1 MASRPA
7 TSPANKYDVFISFRG
22 DDTRNNFTDHLFA
35 AFERKHLI
43 TFKDDKR
50 LQKGAPIGQELLDA
64 IRDST
69 ISVVVF
75 SPRYADSSWCLD
87 EMVEI
92 VRCVEEFGRGFV
104 PIYCGVEVDDV
115 REQKGAFGDAFGRH
129 ELAFAANIWRV
140 DKWRDAL
147 SKVAREDGWR
157 SVGDRNESD
166 MVEQIAEELHN
177 RLHQK
182 GSDIV
187 QGLVG
192 MESRLEEL
200 ISCMCMDQDD
210 VRIVGI
216 CGMGGIGKT
225 TIARTI
231 FDKVSYQFEG
241 SSFLPD
247 VRDAAEKHGVEFL
260 QQQLLSEIV
269 GQNKKIWDAHR
280 GAFVIRNMLR
290 RKRVLV
296 VIDNVDELQVL
307 KMLAGKRD
315 WFGPGSRIL
324 VTSRDEHLLVAY
336 RVNEIYHS
344 ATLNEDEG
352 LMLLRLKAFKQNHPA
367 KCYEQLSR
375 DIVAYAHGL
384 PLALEVLGSFLHKK
398 GIGEWEKA
406 IKTLQEPL
414 NAKEPESYAH
424 AFQKSPQE
432 KILRILK
439 VSYDGLDV
447 TEQKMFLDI
456 ACYFTVHDVKEVSE
470 IFESCD
476 FYPGIGLNVLVEKCL
491 ITISSDRLYMHDWL
505 KHMGRTLV
513 FQECPEEPGK
523 RSRLWSYN
531 DIQHVIANGTG
542 TEAVEVMILS
552 SYDKREILMGK
563 NAFSRMNNLR
573 ILEIKDLCY
582 TDVPVFFSSNLRILK
597 WDGYPMKALP
607 RDFCPWKLSTLS
619 LCFSHIQELSNA
631 VMHSD
636 SLRIIDLSHST
647 NLKKILDF
655 SGVPNL
661 EKLILQG
668 CTNLVTIL
676 PSIGDLKK
684 LTVLNLKDCRSLC
697 NLPCSVADVKTLR
710 VLSISGCTMLN
721 HLPENVGDLECL
733 EELDIRGT
741 AVRKAPASIVQLKN
755 LKKLYLSGCKGEQ
768 RSVWSSIISCVLP
781 EIGSRFVGF
790 SLPPSLSGL
799 QSLTQLDVSDCN
811 LMEGA
816 VPSDIGCLSAL
827 KILNLSRNNFVSL
840 PESLVRLSHLERLNL
855 DYCESLEV
863 LPTLP
868 LSIQDLEAHN
878 CTSLTTV
885 TAPTGL
891 SLSKHQNFVFTNC
904 IKLNDNK
911 GHDNVAFIFLK
922 GHLQSVGR
930 ITLQHF
936 KSHCSELVTAVTR
949 YMPSIA
955 EFQRQLQL
963 QREFQ
968 VLPQDIQIL
977 SKLFNSCLF
986 TIQAFPQIPL
996 DASRLVIQL
1005 SKCQIPD
1012 WFRYQTTESSVEI
1025 QLPKYWYNDAT
1036 FMGIAFCAE
1045 FEVQKVVDS
1054 DTTSKKT
1061 HMFGVSLQ
1069 HENGNSRYIING
1081 LYRSFGVDKLAA
1093 SDHLWLLYIP
1103 FNEYFKKQTWPS
1115 VVATF
1120 SIQGPYFKF
1129 KKTGVRFVY
1138 LEDALQL
1145 DPTISP
1151 QTFDSYSMC
1160 ITIYRQLLIPIAM
1173 ESACNLF
1180 STSLNF
1186 LQRNPAI
1193 IRQMELQ
1200 VNEAESGSNIS
1211 SNPIPEP
1218 LLEAANRSSGGRI
1231 SDEGPSY
1238 IPLPD
1243 HCDPYHIV
1251 KFDD

>member
-7 TSPANKYDVFISFRG
+7 TSTANKYDVFISFRG

-50 LQKGAPIGQELLDA
+50 LQKGESIGQELLDA

-92 VRCVEEFGRGFV
+92 VRCVEEFGRGVV
-104 PIYCGVEVDDV
+104 PIYCGVGVDDV

-129 ELAFAANIWRV
+129 ELAFAANTWRV

-147 SKVAREDGWR
+147 SKVARKDGWR
-157 SVGDRNESD
+157 VGDRNESD

-241 SSFLPD
+241 SCFLPD

-307 KMLAGKRD
+307 KVLAGKRD

-336 RVNEIYHS
+336 RVNEIYHLK
-344 ATLNEDEG
+344 TLNEDEG
-352 LMLLRLKAFKQNHPA
+352 LMLLSLKAFKQNYPA
-367 KCYEQLSR
+367 KFYEKLSKK
-375 DIVAYAHGL
+375 IVAYAHGL
-384 PLALEVLGSFLHKK
+384 PLALEVLGSFLRKK

-414 NAKEPESYAH
+414 HAKEPESYAK
-424 AFQKSPQE
+424 ALQKSPQE

-439 VSYDGLDV
+439 LSYDGLDK

-456 ACYFTVHDVKEVSE
+456 ACYFTVHDVREVSE

-491 ITISSDRLYMHDWL
+491 VTILSGRLFMHDWVR
-505 KHMGRTLV
+505 HMGTTLV

-523 RSRLWSYN
+523 RSRLWSYD
-531 DIQHVIANGTG
+531 DIQHVLANSTG
-542 TEAVEVMILS
+542 TEAVEVIILS
-552 SYDKREILMGK
+552 SNEKREIFIGK
-563 NAFSRMNNLR
+563 NAFIRMNNLR
-573 ILEIKDLCY
+573 ILEIKALCC
-582 TDVPVFFSSNLRILK
+582 TDVPVFCSNNLRIIK

-607 RDFCPWKLSTLS
+607 QFFCPQRVSTLS
-619 LCFSHIQELSNA
+619 VCSSHIQKLSNE

-636 SLRIIDLSHST
+636 SLRLLDLSNST
-647 NLKKILDF
+647 NLKEIHDF

-661 EKLILQG
+661 EKLSLQG
-668 CTNLVTIL
+668 CRNLVTIH
-676 PSIGDLKK
+676 PSIGHLKK
-684 LTVLNLKDCRSLC
+684 LTVLNLKDCSSLC
-697 NLPCSVADVKTLR
+697 NLPCSIADVKTLK
-710 VLSISGCTMLN
+710 VLSISGCITVN
-721 HLPENVGDLECL
+721 RLPENVGALECL

-755 LKKLYLSGCKGEQ
+755 LKNLCLSGCKGEQ
-768 RSVWSSIISCVLP
+768 PSFWSSIVNCVLP
-781 EIGSRFVGF
+781 GIGSRFVGF
-790 SLPPSLSGL
+790 PLPSSFSGL
-799 QSLTQLDVSDCN
+799 QSLTQLDLSDCN

-816 VPSDIGCLSAL
+816 VPSDIFCLPAL
-827 KILNLSRNNFVSL
+827 KNLNLSRNNFVSL
-840 PESLVRLSHLERLNL
+840 PESLDRLSHLERLDLN
-855 DYCESLEV
+855 YCERLEV
-863 LPTLP
+863 LPILP
-868 LSIQDLEAHN
+868 LSIKDLDAHN

-885 TAPTGL
+885 TAPIGL
-891 SLSKHQNFVFTNC
+891 SLSQNRSFVFTNC
-904 IKLNDNK
+904 FKLNDNK
-911 GHDNVAFIFLK
+911 SHDNVAFMFLK
-922 GHLQSVGR
+922 AHLQSMGR
-930 ITLQHF
+930 ITIQHF
-936 KSHCSELVTAVTR
+936 QTHCFELFTVVTS
-949 YMPSIA
+949 YMPSLAVIQ
-955 EFQRQLQL
+955 FQLQWGI
-963 QREFQ
+963 
-968 VLPQDIQIL
+968 QD
-977 SKLFNSCLF
+977 
-986 TIQAFPQIPL
+986 FPQIPL

-1005 SKCQIPD
+1005 SRCPIPN
-1012 WFRYQTTESSVEI
+1012 WFTYQAPASSVEI
-1025 QLPKYWYNDAT
+1025 HLPKYWYYDAT

-1045 FEVQKVVDS
+1045 YEVQNVS
-1054 DTTSKKT
+1054 DLDTSKKS
-1061 HMFGVSLQ
+1061 HRFGFSLQ
-1069 HENGNSRYIING
+1069 HENGRSRYIITET
-1081 LYRSFGVDKLAA
+1081 YRQFNVDRLTA
-1093 SDHLWLLYIP
+1093 SDHLRLLYIP
-1103 FNEYFKKQTWPS
+1103 FNEYFRKHTWS
-1115 VVATF
+1115 SLVASF
-1120 SIQGPYFKF
+1120 FIKGPYFKF
-1129 KKTGVRFVY
+1129 KKIGVRLVY
-1138 LEDALQL
+1138 LEDVLQL
-1145 DPTISP
+1145 DPMLNP
-1151 QTFDSYSMC
+1151 QTFDTYSKC
-1160 ITIYRQLLIPIAM
+1160 ITTYRQLLIPIAM
-1173 ESACNLF
+1173 EGTNNLC
-1180 STSLNF
+1180 STFLNF
-1186 LQRNPAI
+1186 LGRNPAI
-1193 IRQMELQ
+1193 IRLMDPQIS
-1200 VNEAESGSNIS
+1200 EAESSSNIS
-1211 SNPIPEP
+1211 FNPNPEP
-1218 LLEAANRSSGGRI
+1218 LFNAGDSSSSM
-1231 SDEGPSY
+1231 SDEGQMFV
-1238 IPLPD
+1238 PLPD
-1243 HCDPYHIV
+1243 HRPIFRAA